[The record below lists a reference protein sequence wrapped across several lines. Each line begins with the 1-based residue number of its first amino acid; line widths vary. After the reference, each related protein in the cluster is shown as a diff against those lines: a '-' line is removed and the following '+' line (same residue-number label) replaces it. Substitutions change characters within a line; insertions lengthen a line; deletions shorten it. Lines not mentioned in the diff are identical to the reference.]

1 MSTFPVVGSTWTTG
15 LSAPAGLV
23 ANDLSRVAFLVC
35 FKVDNDYDVASGHRR
50 SSLLEWC
57 LRGLTCGPRREKGII
72 ISSEIDI
79 AFARDSTILA
89 PEPLVDYPAP
99 YEIPLADSAEPP
111 SLDNSP
117 SDGLTEYIELYSTLL
132 EYFDLTCYGAV
143 ADGRTSSSSLEASK
157 HHVLCYGINI
167 ASLPRFEPQTFLQL
181 ISNKHVAFVGD
192 SMPRNQLES
201 LLCMLST
208 GSTPNLVYLNGDD
221 NIIVLSIRLWFLH
234 PAVYYKGG
242 SVLGCHYCPG
252 LNHIE
257 IGFYDV
263 LRKALRTTLNNI
275 IDRRRGKGY
284 GIDVI
289 VTAIKCYPFEVK
301 SENCYM
307 LAKY

>member
-35 FKVDNDYDVASGHRR
+35 FKVDNDYDVASEKTYETSCDYFDGKWIRDRR
-50 SSLLEWC
+50 GPLYNST
-57 LRGLTCGPRREKGII
+57 TCGTIKEGQNCITRRWK
-72 ISSEIDI
+72 
-79 AFARDSTILA
+79 
-89 PEPLVDYPAP
+89 
-99 YEIPLADSAEPP
+99 P
-111 SLDNSP
+111 SQ
-117 SDGLTEYIELYSTLL
+117 
-132 EYFDLTCYGAV
+132 C
-143 ADGRTSSSSLEASK
+143 
-157 HHVLCYGINI
+157 
-167 ASLPRFEPQTFLQL
+167 SLPRFEPQTFLQL

>member
-1 MSTFPVVGSTWTTG
+1 M
-15 LSAPAGLV
+15 
-23 ANDLSRVAFLVC
+23 
-35 FKVDNDYDVASGHRR
+35 
-50 SSLLEWC
+50 LLH
-57 LRGLTCGPRREKGII
+57 
-72 ISSEIDI
+72 SEIDI

-99 YEIPLADSAEPP
+99 YEIPPADSAEPP
-111 SLDNSP
+111 SLDNSL

-143 ADGRTSSSSLEASK
+143 ADGRTSSSSEKTYETSYDYFDGKWIRDRRGPLYNSTTCGTIKEGQNCITRGRPDSGYLYWRWK
-157 HHVLCYGINI
+157 PSQC
-167 ASLPRFEPQTFLQL
+167 SLPRFKPQTFLQL

-221 NIIVLSIRLWFLH
+221 NIIVLSIRHWFLH
-234 PAVYYKGG
+234 PTVYYKGG

-252 LNHIE
+252 LNHTE

-275 IDRRRGKGY
+275 IDRRGGKGY

-307 LAKY
+307 LAKYQNKNPILQRSPKERPYA